1 MRHSRSCRISAFLP
15 VILVLV
21 LVTSCTSLPKLATLQ
36 PIPEYPEDRG
46 GWDTSGRCVL
56 VSESAYVPM
65 EKIMGAL
72 RDAEYTICR
81 APDGY
86 LTREAR
92 ISVDKAVRIED
103 YAAVSSSFQDGSS
116 TDSSIV
122 VTVHDTEHLKQY
134 GPFSAQARSITQMV
148 DLRKVPGGKELLK
161 EIKSDPS
168 KVAQVP
174 ELLGKDP
181 QETKAFMKDKKLYIA
196 EGDVFAMLMENLL
209 CQPEFRKALNK
220 EQ

>member
-1 MRHSRSCRISAFLP
+1 
-15 VILVLV
+15 
-21 LVTSCTSLPKLATLQ
+21 
-36 PIPEYPEDRG
+36 
-46 GWDTSGRCVL
+46 
-56 VSESAYVPM
+56 
-65 EKIMGAL
+65 
-72 RDAEYTICR
+72 
-81 APDGY
+81 
-86 LTREAR
+86 
-92 ISVDKAVRIED
+92 
-103 YAAVSSSFQDGSS
+103 
-116 TDSSIV
+116 
-122 VTVHDTEHLKQY
+122 
-134 GPFSAQARSITQMV
+134 MV